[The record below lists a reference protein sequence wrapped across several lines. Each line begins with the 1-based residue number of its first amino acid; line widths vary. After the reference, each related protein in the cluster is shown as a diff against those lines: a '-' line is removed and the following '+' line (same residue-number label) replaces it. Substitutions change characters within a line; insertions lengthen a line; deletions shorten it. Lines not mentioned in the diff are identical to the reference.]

1 MGFCWC
7 CQFVVVFFVF
17 VCCYY
22 VVVIT
27 LLLLLFV
34 GLFFTEVGIFLI
46 DGLLSRHGQFK
57 HIKVTYIVNSE
68 SDILLVCDWLTLV
81 LLCVDNKEL
90 QN

>member
-1 MGFCWC
+1 MSFCWC
-7 CQFVVVFFVF
+7 CQFVVCFVF

-46 DGLLSRHGQFK
+46 DGLLSRHGQFSE
-57 HIKVTYIVNSE
+57 TYKGDVY
-68 SDILLVCDWLTLV
+68 C
-81 LLCVDNKEL
+81 
-90 QN
+90 